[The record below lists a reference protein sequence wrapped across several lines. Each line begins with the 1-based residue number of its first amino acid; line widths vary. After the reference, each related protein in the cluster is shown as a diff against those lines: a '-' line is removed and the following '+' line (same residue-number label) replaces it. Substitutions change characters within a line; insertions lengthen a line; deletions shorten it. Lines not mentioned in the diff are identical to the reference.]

1 MYIIMGKSLKILS
14 AALIALSL
22 AACSSPEKMAKRVEN
37 VKITSNPEVLEVVA
51 GKVFAKLSLSYPKGY
66 FHPKAILEVTP
77 VVVYEGGEIVL
88 PVLKYQ
94 GEKVLDNF
102 KSVPADGGTVNEKI
116 SFNYV
121 KGMEKSYLELRSVV
135 KYGDK
140 KVSLPAKKVADGC
153 NTTYMLVNGTD
164 DKPIAV
170 KYKPDNYQ
178 SVLKMTE
185 EGQILYNINSSD
197 VRNSELRSK
206 SVRDFQAAL
215 ENIKKDGRKTLVGTE
230 VVAYASPDGGEKLND
245 KLSSNRSKSA
255 EKAWEK
261 VLKGSEVASPAV
273 KSVGQDWEGFQE
285 LVAASNIEDK
295 DLILRVLSMYSDP
308 AVREN
313 EIRNISEVYGELK
326 SNVLPELRRA
336 RFIANIEYKNYTE
349 EELLRLVDENINDL
363 DEPALLRAAKLVQG
377 SKKISI
383 YNKAIKKYR
392 SDVAQYNLAVAYF
405 EQGLDKE
412 AADALAKVKADD
424 SFVRDAKAALA
435 LRRGDVA
442 GAEKILADSD
452 NNDSKAVVAILSG
465 RYAEAEDLLA
475 GSKEKCLKGLAYIL
489 NGKLDEASK
498 VITCKCPKSS
508 YLKAIIAARKG
519 NTAEVK
525 SNLERAFKNAELK
538 ARAAKDIEFASYNK

>member
-1 MYIIMGKSLKILS
+1 
-14 AALIALSL
+14 
-22 AACSSPEKMAKRVEN
+22 
-37 VKITSNPEVLEVVA
+37 
-51 GKVFAKLSLSYPKGY
+51 
-66 FHPKAILEVTP
+66 
-77 VVVYEGGEIVL
+77 
-88 PVLKYQ
+88 
-94 GEKVLDNF
+94 
-102 KSVPADGGTVNEKI
+102 
-116 SFNYV
+116 
-121 KGMEKSYLELRSVV
+121 
-135 KYGDK
+135 
-140 KVSLPAKKVADGC
+140 
-153 NTTYMLVNGTD
+153 
-164 DKPIAV
+164 
-170 KYKPDNYQ
+170 
-178 SVLKMTE
+178 MTE

-424 SFVRDAKAALA
+424 SFVRDAKVALA

-442 GAEKILADSD
+442 EAEKILADSD

-465 RYAEAEDLLA
+465 RYAEAEELLA
-475 GSKEKCLKGLAYIL
+475 GSKEKCLKGLAYRL

-519 NTAEVK
+519 NTAEMK

>member
-37 VKITSNPEVLEVVA
+37 VKVTSNPEVLEVVA
-51 GKVFAKLSLSYPKGY
+51 GKVPAKLSLSYPKGY

-230 VVAYASPDGGEKLND
+230 VVAYASPDGGEKLNY

-465 RYAEAEDLLA
+465 RYAEAEELLA

>member
-1 MYIIMGKSLKILS
+1 MGKSLKILS

-37 VKITSNPEVLEVVA
+37 VKVTSNPEVLEVVA
-51 GKVFAKLSLSYPKGY
+51 GKVSAKLSLSYPKGY

-465 RYAEAEDLLA
+465 RYAEAEELLA

-525 SNLERAFKNAELK
+525 SNLERAFKIAELK

>member
-465 RYAEAEDLLA
+465 RYAEAEELLA

>member
-1 MYIIMGKSLKILS
+1 MRKSLNFIF
-14 AALIALSL
+14 AATLALSL
-22 AACSSPEKMAKRVEN
+22 AACSSPEKMAKRTDNIKV
-37 VKITSNPEVLEVVA
+37 TSNPAVLEALA
-51 GKVFAKLSLSYPKGY
+51 GKVSATLSVTYPKGY

-77 VVVYEGGEIVL
+77 VVVYEGGELAL

-94 GEKVLDNF
+94 GEKVFDNF
-102 KSVPADGGTVNEKI
+102 KTVPADGGTVNEKI
-116 SFNYV
+116 SFDYV

-164 DKPIAV
+164 GRPIEV

-197 VRNSELRSK
+197 VRNSELKSK
-206 SVRDFQAAL
+206 SVKDFQAAL

-261 VLKGSEVASPAV
+261 VLKGSGAASPSV

-326 SNVLPELRRA
+326 SSVLPELRRA

-349 EELLRLVDENINDL
+349 EELLRLVEENINDL

-377 SKKISI
+377 SKKISL
-383 YNKAIKKYR
+383 YNKAINKYR
-392 SDVAQYNLAVAYF
+392 SDVARYNLAVAYF

-412 AADALAKVKADD
+412 AAEALEKVKADD
-424 SFVRDAKAALA
+424 SFVKDAKAALA

-442 GAEKILADSD
+442 AAEKILADSD
-452 NNDSKAVVAILSG
+452 NYDSKAAVAILAG
-465 RYAEAEDLLA
+465 RYAEAEKMI
-475 GSKEKCLKGLAYIL
+475 GGIKERSLKGLVYIL

-498 VITCKCPKSS
+498 VLICKCPKTS

-525 SNLERAFKNAELK
+525 SNLERAFKNADLK
-538 ARAAKDIEFASYNK
+538 ARAVKDIEFASYNK

>member
-1 MYIIMGKSLKILS
+1 MGKSLKILS